1 MNEQE
6 FAFRIRQALNEG
18 ADSVSYKASLRLE
31 KARQLAVA
39 RARGGAALARPATVR
54 LPALQLAT
62 VGHAP
67 IDAPGSSGGLWG
79 WLRGAGLVAPL
90 LALAVGFVAIYEWHS
105 RQFIAELAD
114 VDFAVLLD
122 EAPIGAY
129 ADAGF
134 GAMLTRRAPSVA
146 GHDMASELATD
157 VVEAGATEA
166 NETTEATD
174 ASETP
179 TAADPAAA
187 AEATASTPS
196 GDRAAVAPVPAQR

>member
-39 RARGGAALARPATVR
+39 RARGSAVLARPATVR

-62 VGHAP
+62 VGSAP

-122 EAPIGAY
+122 ETPIGAY

-146 GHDMASELATD
+146 GHDMASELATEVSDD
-157 VVEAGATEA
+157 VTEA
-166 NETTEATD
+166 
-174 ASETP
+174 
-179 TAADPAAA
+179 PAAA
-187 AEATASTPS
+187 ATGDAAAASDAAIAAPAASSPPS
-196 GDRAAVAPVPAQR
+196 GDDAAVAPVPAQR

>member
-39 RARGGAALARPATVR
+39 RARGSAVLARPATVR

-62 VGHAP
+62 VGSAP

-157 VVEAGATEA
+157 VADEVTEA
-166 NETTEATD
+166 
-174 ASETP
+174 
-179 TAADPAAA
+179 PAAA
-187 AEATASTPS
+187 AEGDTAAATGAAIAAPAASSTPS
-196 GDRAAVAPVPAQR
+196 GDDAAVAPVPAQR

>member
-39 RARGGAALARPATVR
+39 RARGSAALARPATVR

-62 VGHAP
+62 IGNAP

-122 EAPIGAY
+122 ETPIGAY

-146 GHDMASELATD
+146 GQDMASELATEVSDD
-157 VVEAGATEA
+157 VTEA
-166 NETTEATD
+166 
-174 ASETP
+174 
-179 TAADPAAA
+179 PAAA
-187 AEATASTPS
+187 ATGDAAAASDAAIAAPAASSPPS
-196 GDRAAVAPVPAQR
+196 GDDAAVAPVSAQR

>member
-157 VVEAGATEA
+157 VVEAEAAVAAEDAAA
-166 NETTEATD
+166 NEVPAAADAAAATD
-174 ASETP
+174 A
-179 TAADPAAA
+179 AV
-187 AEATASTPS
+187 STPP
-196 GDRAAVAPVPAQR
+196 GHGAAVAPVPAQH

>member
-146 GHDMASELATD
+146 GQDMASELATD
-157 VVEAGATEA
+157 VVEAEAVEAAEDAAA
-166 NETTEATD
+166 NEV
-174 ASETP
+174 
-179 TAADPAAA
+179 PAAA
-187 AEATASTPS
+187 DATAAADAAVSTPS
-196 GDRAAVAPVPAQR
+196 GNGAAVAPVPAQR

>member
-31 KARQLAVA
+31 KARQMAVA

-62 VGHAP
+62 VGNAP

-146 GHDMASELATD
+146 GHDMASELATEVAD
-157 VVEAGATEA
+157 EVAEA
-166 NETTEATD
+166 
-174 ASETP
+174 
-179 TAADPAAA
+179 PAAA
-187 AEATASTPS
+187 AAGDTAAATDAAIAAPAASSTPS
-196 GDRAAVAPVPAQR
+196 GDDAAVAPVPAQR